1 MDDRVVCPM
10 LHRMLPAAFRAIAL
24 LEAFTWAG
32 LLVGM
37 LFKYALGGDTLGVR
51 IFGPLHGAAFVAYIP
66 VTLLCAWRY
75 RWGLGATALGVL
87 AAFPP
92 LGTLL
97 FERWILRTARLRPK
111 TGP

>member
-1 MDDRVVCPM
+1 
-10 LHRMLPAAFRAIAL
+10 MLPAAFRAIAL

-37 LFKYALGGDTLGVR
+37 LFKYVLGGDTLGVR

-66 VTLLCAWRY
+66 VTLLCAWRC
-75 RWGLGATALGVL
+75 RWSLGATALGVL

-92 LGTLL
+92 MGTLL
-97 FERWILRTARLRPK
+97 FERWVLRTGRLSPP
-111 TGP
+111 TTEP